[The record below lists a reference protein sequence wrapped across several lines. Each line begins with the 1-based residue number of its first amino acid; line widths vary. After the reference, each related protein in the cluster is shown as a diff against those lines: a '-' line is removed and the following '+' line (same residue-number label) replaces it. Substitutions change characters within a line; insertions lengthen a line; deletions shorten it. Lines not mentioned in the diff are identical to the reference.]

1 MQTAMDFDSHTPTA
15 ALPMSEIEW
24 RIGQAIR
31 DGRIDD
37 EMRNIMLGFLG
48 AIKRRRED
56 STKPGPSPRQA
67 GLARALVA
75 DMRRYTRAESEDLI
89 DRGDDEAS
97 RKDAEKAK
105 NYEEF

>member
-1 MQTAMDFDSHTPTA
+1 MMQTAMEFDPHTPTN
-15 ALPMSEIEW
+15 ALSLSEIEW

-31 DGRIDD
+31 DGRIGEDD
-37 EMRNIMLGFLG
+37 DMQGPMLGFLG

-56 STKPGPSPRQA
+56 STKPGPSLRQE

-75 DMRRYTRAESEDLI
+75 DMRRYTREENADLI
-89 DRGDDEAS
+89 DPEDSETGR
-97 RKDAEKAK
+97 EKAA

>member
-15 ALPMSEIEW
+15 ALPLSEIEW

-31 DGRIDD
+31 DGRIED
-37 EMRNIMLGFLG
+37 EDMRGPMLGFLG
-48 AIKRRRED
+48 AIKRHRED
-56 STKPGPSPRQA
+56 STKPGPSPKQE

-89 DRGDDEAS
+89 DRGDNEAG
-97 RKDAEKAK
+97 RETAK

>member
-15 ALPMSEIEW
+15 ALSLHEIEW

-31 DGRIDD
+31 DGRLEGDD
-37 EMRNIMLGFLG
+37 MLGKMLGFLG

-56 STKPGPSPRQA
+56 STKPGPSPKQE

-75 DMRRYTRAESEDLI
+75 DMRRYTRAENEDLI
-89 DRGDDEAS
+89 DRMDN
-97 RKDAEKAK
+97 DAGREKARD
-105 NYEEF
+105 YEEF